1 MDGSMSWRDHVE
13 LDPGVLVGKPVVRGT
28 RLAVEFVLDMIAS
41 GVSEQ
46 DVLANYPRLT
56 HEDILACVAY
66 AAEAIKSER
75 VYPLAV

>member
-1 MDGSMSWRDHVE
+1 MTWRDRIE
-13 LDPGVLVGKPVVRGT
+13 LDPEVLVGKPVVRGT

-46 DVLANYPRLT
+46 EILSDYPRLT
-56 HEDILACVAY
+56 HDDILACVAY
-66 AAEAIKSER
+66 ATEVLKSER

>member
-1 MDGSMSWRDHVE
+1 MTWRDRIE
-13 LDPGVLVGKPVVRGT
+13 LDPEVLVGKPVVRGT

-46 DVLANYPRLT
+46 EILSNHPRLT

-66 AAEAIKSER
+66 ATEVLKSER

>member
-1 MDGSMSWRDHVE
+1 MTWRDRIE
-13 LDPGVLVGKPVVRGT
+13 LDPEVLVGKPVVRGT

-46 DVLANYPRLT
+46 EILSNYPRLT

-66 AAEAIKSER
+66 ATEVLKSER